1 MINKK
6 YIPFNSISIQGDEI
20 NNLIKAIDSDHLSGD
35 GPFTKLCSEYLEEE
49 LKVNKSLITTSC
61 THAMEMAALILDIKE
76 GDEILVPSY
85 TFVSSINPF
94 ILRGAIPKFIDI
106 REDTLNIDES
116 LIKNSLTNK
125 TKAIVPVHY
134 AGVGCEMDTI
144 ISLANENNLSIV
156 EDNAHGLFGKY
167 KNKYLGTFGDMATQS
182 FHETKNFTCGEG
194 GALLINTNDNNISNR
209 AEIIREKGTNR
220 SQFFRGEVQKYEWID
235 IGSSFLPSD
244 LLAAFLYSQL
254 KSKANIQNKRRLL
267 WNKYFALLKDW
278 AYINNVKL
286 PYVPD
291 HCEQS
296 YHMFYLIMPSTEIR
310 NNFIDHLLNSNI
322 KSVFHYL
329 PLHSSEMGRKF
340 DRDINLK
347 VTDEISSRLVRMPFY
362 TDLDLDDIDF
372 DIIFNFKF

>member
-6 YIPFNSISIQGDEI
+6 YIPFNSVSIQGDEI
-20 NNLIKAIDSDHLSGD
+20 TNLINSIDNDHLSGD
-35 GPFTKLCSEYLEEE
+35 GPFTKLCSSLLEEE
-49 LKVNKSLITTSC
+49 LKVKKSLITTSC
-61 THAMEMAALILDIKE
+61 THAMEMAALILDIKA

-116 LIKNSLTNK
+116 LINKSLTKN

-144 ISLANENNLSIV
+144 INLANENNLAII
-156 EDNAHGLFGKY
+156 EDNAHGLYGKY

-194 GALLINTNDNNISNR
+194 GALLINSNDNNIFNR

-220 SQFFRGEVQKYEWID
+220 SKFFRGEVQKYEWID

-254 KSKANIQNKRRLL
+254 KSKDIIQNKRKLL
-267 WNKYFALLKDW
+267 WNKYFELLKDW
-278 AYINNVKL
+278 ADENNVKL
-286 PYVPD
+286 PYVPN

-310 NNFIDHLLNSNI
+310 NNFIDYLLKSNI
-322 KSVFHYL
+322 KAVFHYL
-329 PLHSSEMGRKF
+329 PLHSSKMGRKF
-340 DRDINLK
+340 DQDISLK
-347 VTDEISSRLVRMPFY
+347 VTDKISSRLVRMPFY

-372 DIIFNFKF
+372 NIIFNFKF

>member
-20 NNLIKAIDSDHLSGD
+20 NNLIKAIDNDHLSGD

-94 ILRGAIPKFIDI
+94 ILRGATPKFIDI

-144 ISLANENNLSIV
+144 TSLANENNLAII

-220 SQFFRGEVQKYEWID
+220 SQFFRGDVQKYEWID

-278 AYINNVKL
+278 ADINNVKL

-310 NNFIDHLLNSNI
+310 NNFIDYLLNSNI

>member
-6 YIPFNSISIQGDEI
+6 YIPFNSVSIQGDEI
-20 NNLIKAIDSDHLSGD
+20 TNLINSIDNDHLSGD
-35 GPFTKLCSEYLEEE
+35 GPFTKLCSSLLEDE
-49 LKVNKSLITTSC
+49 LKVKKSLITTSC
-61 THAMEMAALILDIKE
+61 THAMEMAALILDIKA

-116 LIKNSLTNK
+116 LINKSLTKN

-144 ISLANENNLSIV
+144 INLANENNLAII
-156 EDNAHGLFGKY
+156 EDNAHGLYGKY

-194 GALLINTNDNNISNR
+194 GALLINSNDNNIFNR

-220 SQFFRGEVQKYEWID
+220 SKFFRGEVQKYEWID

-254 KSKANIQNKRRLL
+254 KSKDIIQNKRKLL
-267 WNKYFALLKDW
+267 WNKYFELLKDW
-278 AYINNVKL
+278 ADENNVKL
-286 PYVPD
+286 PYVPN

-310 NNFIDHLLNSNI
+310 NNFIDYLLKSNI
-322 KSVFHYL
+322 KAVFHYL
-329 PLHSSEMGRKF
+329 PLHSSKMGRKF
-340 DRDINLK
+340 DQDISLK
-347 VTDEISSRLVRMPFY
+347 VTDKISSRLVRMPFY

-372 DIIFNFKF
+372 NIIFNFKF

>member
-20 NNLIKAIDSDHLSGD
+20 TNLINSIDNDHLSGD
-35 GPFTKLCSEYLEEE
+35 GPFTKLCSSLLEDE
-49 LKVNKSLITTSC
+49 LKVKKSLITTSC
-61 THAMEMAALILDIKE
+61 THAMELAALILDIKP

-116 LIKNSLTNK
+116 LIKKSLTKN

-134 AGVGCEMDTI
+134 AGVGCEMDQI
-144 ISLANENNLSIV
+144 VNLANENNLAII
-156 EDNAHGLFGKY
+156 EDNAHGLFGKF

-194 GALLINTNDNNISNR
+194 GALLINSTDNAISNR

-220 SQFFRGEVQKYEWID
+220 SKFFRGEVQKYEWID
-235 IGSSFLPSD
+235 VGSSFLPSD

-254 KSKANIQNKRRLL
+254 KSRDNIQNKRKLL
-267 WNKYFALLKDW
+267 WNKYFELLKDW
-278 AYINNVKL
+278 ADANNVKL
-286 PYVPD
+286 PYVPEY
-291 HCEQS
+291 CEQS
-296 YHMFYLIMPSTEIR
+296 YHMFYLIMPSTQVR
-310 NNFIDHLLNSNI
+310 NNFIDYLLNSNI
-322 KSVFHYL
+322 KAVFHYI
-329 PLHSSEMGRKF
+329 PLHSSVMGRKF
-340 DRDINLK
+340 DQDIDLK

-372 DIIFNFKF
+372 NIIFNFKF

>member
-6 YIPFNSISIQGDEI
+6 YIPFNSVSIQGDEI
-20 NNLIKAIDSDHLSGD
+20 TNLINSIDNDHLSGD
-35 GPFTKLCSEYLEEE
+35 GPFTKLCSAFLEDE
-49 LKVNKSLITTSC
+49 LKVKKSLITTSC
-61 THAMEMAALILDIKE
+61 THAMEMAALILDIKA

-116 LIKNSLTNK
+116 LIHKSLTKN

-144 ISLANENNLSIV
+144 TNLANENNLAIV

-167 KNKYLGTFGDMATQS
+167 KNKYLGSFGDMATQS

-194 GALLINTNDNNISNR
+194 GALLINSNDNNTFIR

-254 KSKANIQNKRRLL
+254 KSKDSIQNKRKLL
-267 WNKYFALLKDW
+267 WNKYFELLKDW
-278 AYINNVKL
+278 ADINNVKL

-310 NNFIDHLLNSNI
+310 NNFIDYLLNSNI
-322 KSVFHYL
+322 KAVFHYL
-329 PLHSSEMGRKF
+329 PLHSSKMGRKF
-340 DRDINLK
+340 DQDINLK

-362 TDLDLDDIDF
+362 ADLDLDDIDF
-372 DIIFNFKF
+372 SIIFNFKF